1 MFQRTIDTMG
11 LCRSYLLFK
20 MVSLFNLIHLV
31 KRERKEETG
40 PSCLVEE
47 LACEIMKAKNSKI
60 YNWQVG
66 DRGETMV

>member
-1 MFQRTIDTMG
+1 M
-11 LCRSYLLFK
+11 CRSIYCSKWFH
-20 MVSLFNLIHLV
+20 SFNLIHLV

-66 DRGETMV
+66 DPGETMA